1 MVQFYTMP
9 VMPDNLEIT
18 SPIGA
23 ISIPTEPLR
32 DVLQYL
38 SNTIEKTDQMDS
50 SISEFFNTDISNLEV
65 KHRDYSGRE
74 YIMWSY
80 SLMKILEQEYRTVKV
95 ENHKYGNAETP
106 PIWNEE
112 VFNGEK
118 FKIPYKLSLF
128 LESREDN
135 HPLVVSFWP
144 YDQYEI
150 DIKFYFEASPEY
162 GNRYTE
168 LWEKVQHHFNTE
180 GLLKNAKFTADFRF
194 LDVPE
199 AGWNDIIVEEKS
211 TELLNRHIINFVPH
225 MEVYRNKNLRASRGV
240 LITGPPGTGKTLC
253 CNVVMNHTNITTIYA
268 ARDAIKHEGQI
279 TRLYKMARHLAP
291 TLVIIEDIDTL
302 GGLDRR
308 EVHDHPLLGEFLN
321 ALSGV
326 ERNSGVITL
335 ATTNYP
341 QHLDW
346 ALADRPGRF
355 DSRIEFGYPK
365 PDARQQIL
373 EKYLEPFSAK
383 INLKQ
388 IVKKTD
394 NFSGAYLQELVQ
406 NAFML
411 AFEDASFDESK
422 TKILQSH
429 MEQALEILLAQ
440 RKMAKSERGI
450 TDTSSNSELYG

>member
-1 MVQFYTMP
+1 MSQLNCMTAMP
-9 VMPDNLEIT
+9 TNLEIT
-18 SPIGA
+18 SPMGP
-23 ISIPTEPLR
+23 ISIPAEPLK
-32 DVLQYL
+32 DMLQYL
-38 SNTIEKTDQMDS
+38 SDSIEKTDQMDA
-50 SISEFFNTDISNLEV
+50 SISDFFQTDINNLEV

-74 YIMWSY
+74 YIMWAY
-80 SLMKILEQEYRTVKV
+80 SLMQILEEEYETIKV

-128 LESREDN
+128 LQHREDS

-150 DIKFYFEASPEY
+150 DIKFYFETNQKY

-168 LWEKVQHHFNTE
+168 LWDKVQLHFNTK
-180 GLLKNAKFTADFRF
+180 GLLKGSKFTADFRF
-194 LDVPE
+194 LDVPG
-199 AGWNDIIVEEKS
+199 AGWQDIIVDDNS

-225 MEVYRNKNLRASRGV
+225 MEVYRTKNLRASRGV
-240 LITGPPGTGKTLC
+240 LISGPPGTGKTLC
-253 CNVVMNHTNITTIYA
+253 CNVVMNNTNITTIYA
-268 ARDAIKHEGQI
+268 SRDAIKQEGQI

-326 ERNSGVITL
+326 ERNTGVITL

-355 DSRIEFGYPK
+355 DSRIEFGYPT
-365 PDARQQIL
+365 PEARKDIL
-373 EKYLEPFSAK
+373 EKYLEPFQAK

-388 IVKKTD
+388 IVKRTD

-411 AFEDASFDESK
+411 AFEDSDFDESK
-422 TKILQSH
+422 TKILQTH
-429 MEQALEILLAQ
+429 MEQALEILLNQ
-440 RKMAKSERGI
+440 RKMSKKERGI
-450 TDTSSNSELYG
+450 TDTTDNLYG